1 VTHGDAG
8 VVPPGICAQSAGL
21 MGAPLLTMLERR
33 GALMSIAVTLTWA
46 GLRADDLCGGNWNPV
61 LTLPAEQVGLSLSLT

>member
-1 VTHGDAG
+1 
-8 VVPPGICAQSAGL
+8 